1 MTQLSDLSA
10 VYANFMLGP
19 QRGPGVCSG
28 CFDLIGEARGCDR
41 CGHFGGWV
49 DAAAPISYSVAGG
62 RLHQALT
69 GYKRLSGPLADS
81 LAAGLAAV
89 LWRQLEGHEDCLA
102 RAAGVGG
109 FDVVTTVPS
118 SDCSRQDCHPLQRL
132 VGELVAPVR
141 PRYER
146 LLRRTG
152 AAVTPHQFTIHKYE
166 AIRELEGRSVLLVDD
181 TWTTGANAQGAAA
194 ALKRAGARTVAAVVI
209 GRYVN
214 RDHGQNDR
222 QLRALPP
229 FDWSA
234 CAWCREPRPAIRRGP
249 SGAPAGDVQPGDQAG
264 GAQDGSARDG
274 R

>member
-1 MTQLSDLSA
+1 MTRVVELSA

-19 QRGPGVCSG
+19 QRGRGVCSG
-28 CFDLIGEARGCDR
+28 CFDLIGESRGCDR
-41 CGHFGGWV
+41 CAHFGGWV
-49 DAAAPISYSVAGG
+49 DAAAPISYSIAGG
-62 RLHQALT
+62 QLHHALA
-69 GYKRLSGPLADS
+69 GYKRLYGDQARS
-81 LAAGLAAV
+81 LTAGLAAV
-89 LWRQLEGHEDCLA
+89 LWRHLEGHEDCLA
-102 RAAGVGG
+102 RAAGVAG

-118 SDCSRQDCHPLQRL
+118 SDRSRQDSHPLQRL
-132 VGELVAPVR
+132 VGELVGPVR

-214 RDHGQNDR
+214 RDHGQNHR
-222 QLRALPP
+222 QLRGLPP
-229 FDWSA
+229 FDWGA
-234 CAWCREPRPAIRRGP
+234 CAWCREPQTAMHRVERDA
-249 SGAPAGDVQPGDQAG
+249 
-264 GAQDGSARDG
+264 DG